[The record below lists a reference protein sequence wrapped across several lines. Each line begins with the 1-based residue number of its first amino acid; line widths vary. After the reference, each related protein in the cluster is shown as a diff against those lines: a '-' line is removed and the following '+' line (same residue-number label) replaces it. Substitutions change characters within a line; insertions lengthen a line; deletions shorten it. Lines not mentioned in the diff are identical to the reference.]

1 MTNFDFTARAR
12 LYLGSDRTTAL
23 SLGAKTFK
31 TAAAAIRFAMEEAA
45 PVSLRGALL
54 VVGAEGYS
62 GEAIR
67 ALYSDPAYPLC
78 RNGAAA
84 PDLVA

>member
-1 MTNFDFTARAR
+1 MTNFDYTARAR

-31 TAAAAIRFAMEEAA
+31 TAAAAIRFAVEEAA

-54 VVGAEGYS
+54 IVGTEGHS
-62 GEAIR
+62 GNAIR
-67 ALYSDPAYPLC
+67 ALYANPAYPLP
-78 RNGAAA
+78 RKSAAA